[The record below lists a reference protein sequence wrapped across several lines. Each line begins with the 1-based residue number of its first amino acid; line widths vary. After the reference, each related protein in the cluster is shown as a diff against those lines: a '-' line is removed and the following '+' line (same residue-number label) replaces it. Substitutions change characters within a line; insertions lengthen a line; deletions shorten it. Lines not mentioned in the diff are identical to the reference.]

1 MRENRLRTIWQEGG
15 VAINGWLHIPSSYSA
30 EVMAHRGWDSLVLD
44 MQHGPIDAVNALAML
59 QAISTTPTVPLVRVP
74 WNEPSIIMRMLDA
87 GCYGVICPMVNTREH
102 AEEFVAAC
110 RYPPA
115 GNRSFGPYR
124 ATLYGG
130 ADYAEHANDIV
141 ITMAQIETTEA
152 LDNLDE
158 ILSVQGLDAV
168 FIGPSDLGQ
177 SIGVPPR
184 MDTTEPQTVEAI
196 DLVLERARHHDVV
209 AGIFTVDPEYAAAM
223 IDKGFQFVSC
233 ASDARLAASAADAVL
248 GRLRAAGRESAPA
261 GHGY

>member
-130 ADYAEHANDIV
+130 ADYAEHANDTV

-196 DLVLERARHHDVV
+196 NLVLERARHHEVV
-209 AGIFTVDPEYAAAM
+209 SGIFTVDPQYAAAM
-223 IDKGFQFVSC
+223 IDKGFQFVNC
-233 ASDARLAASAADAVL
+233 ASDARLEASAADAVI
-248 GRLRAAGRESAPA
+248 GRLRAGRESAPA
-261 GHGY
+261 AHGY